1 MGKDGDT
8 GTSFWKRLLRTIRNL
23 IIAALIIVPCLYSV
37 KIRLK
42 LNDLDNSADSLRSAL
57 AASYRIIDSL
67 KTIQDDEILTRDR
80 LDDMIDNMHHTIGH
94 RVVNWETGPQRRCSL
109 STQRSTP
116 PSPERRYR
124 RRWIW
129 TIGLTL

>member
-42 LNDLDNSADSLRSAL
+42 LNDMNNSVDSLRSAL
-57 AASYRIIDSL
+57 AASYQIIDSL

-80 LDDMIDNMHHTIGH
+80 LDDMVDRQLGD
-94 RVVNWETGPQRRCSL
+94 
-109 STQRSTP
+109 RST
-116 PSPERRYR
+116 EAMF
-124 RRWIW
+124 
-129 TIGLTL
+129 TIDTTIDASNARFGQLG